1 MADKLGTVPALNAIM
16 DKAFRVLADDS
27 VSFHNL
33 FNVMRYDQAISSKI
47 ISVANSAYCCRGS
60 QIVSL
65 ERAMMAIGVDEIRR
79 IVMCLVFLREI
90 LSRWKVS
97 QSDLTSLW
105 SHTLSV
111 ACAAKTLAE
120 KTMAEDSEKA
130 FTASILHDIGRVP
143 FFIYGDTYREIQA
156 EAHHTG
162 RDVCSIERDAF
173 GIDHAELGYFMSVK
187 LSFPKSFSAVI
198 RGHHGGLETTE
209 PIEPIV
215 DIVMKADRF
224 IESPDVDIGP
234 EGIILRGEADRIKAE
249 TRRIAGLFGVV

>member
-1 MADKLGTVPALNAIM
+1 MVDKLGALPTLNAIM
-16 DKAFRVLADDS
+16 DKIFRVLADDN

-47 ISVANSAYCCRGS
+47 ISVANSAYCGRGS

-65 ERAMMAIGVDEIRR
+65 ERAMMAVGVDEIRR

-90 LSRWKVS
+90 LSRWKMS

-120 KTMAEDSEKA
+120 KTMAEESEKA
-130 FTASILHDIGRVP
+130 FTVSILHDIGRVP
-143 FFIYGDTYREIQA
+143 FFIYGDRYREIQE
-156 EAHHTG
+156 EAHTTS
-162 RDVCSIERDAF
+162 RDVCSIEREAF
-173 GIDHAELGYFMSVK
+173 GIDHAELGYFMAVK
-187 LSFPKSFSAVI
+187 LSFPESFSAVI
-198 RGHHGGLETTE
+198 RGHHGGLETM
-209 PIEPIV
+209 EPIV
-215 DIVMKADRF
+215 NIVMKADMF

-234 EGIILRGEADRIKAE
+234 EGVILRGEADRIKVE
-249 TRRIAGLFGVV
+249 TKRIAGLFGVV